1 MAVGMGDAGAV
12 DASPCSPT
20 EYHPRRGREAAGAR
34 LPPRDQTCAETW
46 AGRESAEWPGWR
58 GGMGRQ
64 VRRERVVG
72 KSPAPR
78 TECRP
83 SPAAA
88 PRHHLRP
95 TAQAALHRAQSSK
108 FRDKAGQKKR
118 FTSRTRFAPR
128 PPPACTFSFPFETA
142 NRMRRAELLPLLLPL
157 LLLDSAFA
165 WAVCT
170 CSPHPSSRSTLSSSS
185 RHRLGV
191 LRLEAPSSPPSPP
204 PEADA
209 DEERSKERAGGY
221 YQGMVSSPL
230 DFRADE
236 QLDNLTPNIK
246 LVAGALGVCAALVA
260 GFLAANGVL

>member
-1 MAVGMGDAGAV
+1 MRSMHLHVAPRSTTHAAGGKPRGRGCRHETKLVPRLGQPGRAPSGGGDAEGWG
-12 DASPCSPT
+12 DKCEGSGSWASHLLLEQS
-20 EYHPRRGREAAGAR
+20 AGHRQPLLLA
-34 LPPRDQTCAETW
+34 TT
-46 AGRESAEWPGWR
+46 S
-58 GGMGRQ
+58 GRQ
-64 VRRERVVG
+64 HRQ
-72 KSPAPR
+72 
-78 TECRP
+78 
-83 SPAAA
+83 
-88 PRHHLRP
+88 HY
-95 TAQAALHRAQSSK
+95 RAQSSK
-108 FRDKAGQKKR
+108 FRDTAGQVKTR
-118 FTSRTRFAPR
+118 FTRFAPR
-128 PPPACTFSFPFETA
+128 PPPPLAIFHSL
-142 NRMRRAELLPLLLPL
+142 RMRRAELLPLLLPL

-209 DEERSKERAGGY
+209 DEERSKERTGGY

-230 DFRADE
+230 DFRVDE

>member
-1 MAVGMGDAGAV
+1 
-12 DASPCSPT
+12 
-20 EYHPRRGREAAGAR
+20 
-34 LPPRDQTCAETW
+34 
-46 AGRESAEWPGWR
+46 
-58 GGMGRQ
+58 
-64 VRRERVVG
+64 
-72 KSPAPR
+72 
-78 TECRP
+78 
-83 SPAAA
+83 
-88 PRHHLRP
+88 
-95 TAQAALHRAQSSK
+95 
-108 FRDKAGQKKR
+108 
-118 FTSRTRFAPR
+118 
-128 PPPACTFSFPFETA
+128 
-142 NRMRRAELLPLLLPL
+142 MRRAELLPLLLPL

-204 PEADA
+204 SPPPEADA
-209 DEERSKERAGGY
+209 DEERSKERTGGY